1 MINGIVLFFLISNI
15 NIIFMCRIR
24 RMIFFLLEIQNPL
37 PISLDQ
43 AASIQALIANVRAAA
58 AAS

>member
-24 RMIFFLLEIQNPL
+24 RMIFFLLESQNPL
-37 PISLDQ
+37 PINLDQ
-43 AASIQALIANVRAAA
+43 AASIQALIANARAAA
-58 AAS
+58 SQ

>member
-24 RMIFFLLEIQNPL
+24 RMIFFLLESQNPF
-37 PISLDQ
+37 PINLDQ
-43 AASIQALIANVRAAA
+43 AASIQALIANARAAA

>member
-24 RMIFFLLEIQNPL
+24 RMIFFLLESQNPF
-37 PISLDQ
+37 PINLDQ
-43 AASIQALIANVRAAA
+43 DASIQALIANARAAA
-58 AAS
+58 SQ